1 MTATQSANAA
11 YARPDMATKTPRDTE
26 YELLRRVTNRL
37 NATRNGDASPPEL
50 VSALHENRTI
60 WTKLAT
66 LVADPDN
73 KLPDELRARLFYLA
87 EFTLHQ
93 SRKILAG
100 NSDIKA
106 LVEVNSAVMS
116 GLTTRRDAA

>member
-37 NATRNGDASPPEL
+37 NATQKADANHPEL

-93 SRKILAG
+93 SRKVLAG
-100 NSDIKA
+100 DSDIKA

-116 GLTTRRDAA
+116 GLITRRDAA

>member
-1 MTATQSANAA
+1 MTATQTAKAA
-11 YARPDMATKTPRDTE
+11 YARPDLTTKTPRDTE

-37 NATRNGDASPPEL
+37 NATSKTENNHSEI
-50 VSALHENRTI
+50 VSAVHENRMI

-73 KLPDELRARLFYLA
+73 KLPNDLRARLFYLA

-93 SRKILAG
+93 SRRVLAG
-100 NSDIKA
+100 NTDIKA
-106 LVEVNSAVMS
+106 LVDVNSAVMS
-116 GLTTRRDAA
+116 GLISRRDAA

>member
-1 MTATQSANAA
+1 MTATQSATAA

-37 NATRNGDASPPEL
+37 NATRKVDANHSE
-50 VSALHENRTI
+50 VVAAVHENRTI

-73 KLPDELRARLFYLA
+73 KLPNDLRAKLFYLA

-100 NSDIKA
+100 DTNIKA
-106 LVEVNSAVMS
+106 LVDVNSAVMS
-116 GLTTRRDAA
+116 GLITRRDAA